1 MSFYDNRTF
10 CCPIPSV
17 IILMLNKSDPSYM
30 VIQFCLSL
38 WRLQTKSESHQ
49 SYTIIGKVSAQPHT
63 IVKQICFPNGNVLFL
78 SLFPLFK
85 NWMHNVGWG
94 CAEILPHYLSLE
106 GTVFISEC
114 CKYLSRMNVDDGSYK
129 QMLNLKTIYHGSF
142 QEEATIFYVIL
153 RKRHCTIQNSLVAE
167 TYSRTS
173 VLRYTTNRCTIIWQN
188 MAMKRFTCSL
198 KLRPAGK
205 MRGMI

>member
-17 IILMLNKSDPSYM
+17 IILMLNKSDPSYHP
-30 VIQFCLSL
+30 ILFITL
-38 WRLQTKSESHQ
+38 
-49 SYTIIGKVSAQPHT
+49 KVT
-63 IVKQICFPNGNVLFL
+63 DQIRIPSVLY
-78 SLFPLFK
+78 
-85 NWMHNVGWG
+85 
-94 CAEILPHYLSLE
+94 HYLSLE

-205 MRGMI
+205 MWGMI